1 MQDIRGCS
9 GAIVSGV
16 VEGCMPSSI
25 TVGPADDLIAGSD
38 RLLHNR
44 RGVNGSNRISKLGRS
59 GPSRNVAVDVWRG
72 CFTAGKNQ
80 TQNQA
85 TANSTKGQHGRERA
99 TSRSRNSRSY
109 GRRGGRVEGWKSGR
123 VEGWK
128 IGRGVVY
135 QASGS

>member
-59 GPSRNVAVDVWRG
+59 GPSRNVAIDVWRG
-72 CFTAGKNQ
+72 CFAPGKNQ

-85 TANSTKGQHGRERA
+85 TANSTKGQHGRSVPQVAAEIQEVMD
-99 TSRSRNSRSY
+99 
-109 GRRGGRVEGWKSGR
+109 GLEGWKDGR
-123 VEGWK
+123 VW
-128 IGRGVVY
+128 VY

>member
-1 MQDIRGCS
+1 
-9 GAIVSGV
+9 
-16 VEGCMPSSI
+16 MPSSI
-25 TVGPADDLIAGSD
+25 TVGPADDLVAGSD

-59 GPSRNVAVDVWRG
+59 GPSRNVAIDVWRG
-72 CFTAGKNQ
+72 CFATGKNQ

-109 GRRGGRVEGWKSGR
+109 GGMEDGKDGRLEN
-123 VEGWK
+123 WK
-128 IGRGVVY
+128 IGRQEGGVVY